1 MDAVKFIKERNRMCK
16 FYFDA
21 ARVCCSNN
29 CPAYHL
35 DCNCCALGHLDE
47 DNESLV
53 EVVEKWSKENP
64 IKTID
69 QMKVFADSL
78 SVEVCGLRSE
88 AEDIDNWRHILENF
102 IGMIQER
109 EGYND

>member
-1 MDAVKFIKERNRMCK
+1 MISLENYGLSDYGLGVYSDLLENFPQL
-16 FYFDA
+16 
-21 ARVCCSNN
+21 SNM
-29 CPAYHL
+29 
-35 DCNCCALGHLDE
+35 
-47 DNESLV
+47 
-53 EVVEKWSKENP
+53 
-64 IKTID
+64 TID

-78 SVEVCGLRSE
+78 YVEVCGLRSE